1 MKLTREQAIKEHR
14 KMWNWLAEHPEKW
27 KDDYFEIYHEK
38 FGHIFYDCFL
48 CEYNHQNSGYY
59 CGEDCLCD
67 WGEVNDCIGSSQKLG
82 LYGLYCR
89 LKNHLYCIDENS
101 VWSKDIIEGLQLII
115 SRIARAIA
123 ELPENKV
130 GEEE

>member
-14 KMWNWLAEHPEKW
+14 KMWNWLAEHPEKL
-27 KDDYFEIYHEK
+27 KEDYLKYHEQ
-38 FGHIFYDCFL
+38 FGHIFCDCFL
-48 CEYNHQNSGYY
+48 CEYSHQNSGYY

-67 WGEVNDCIGSSQKLG
+67 WGEVNDCIRSSQKLG
-82 LYGLYCR
+82 LYGLYCK
-89 LKNHLYCIDENS
+89 LKNYLCCIDENS
-101 VWSKDIIEGLQLII
+101 VWSKDIIQGLHLII
-115 SRIARAIA
+115 SRTARAIA